1 MTAPAFVVPEPF
13 EVTHWTRPRLG
24 KNPAGQVV
32 YGDPVPRKRMV
43 RGFEPASANEVQT
56 SQLAGRKV
64 TELMMADDEG
74 DWPSDSVVELWDG
87 RRFEVNGDV
96 RDENL
101 GPYGFRPGYVIP
113 LRRVVNGPA

>member
-1 MTAPAFVVPEPF
+1 MEFVVPEPF
-13 EVTHWTRPRLG
+13 TVTHITKQPVG
-24 KNPAGQVV
+24 KNPAGQMK
-32 YGDPVPRKRMV
+32 YEDVPRQRKV
-43 RGFEPASANEVQT
+43 RAFEPAGNEEVQAA
-56 SQLAGRKV
+56 QLAGRKV

-101 GPYGFRPGYVIP
+101 GPYGFKPGFVIP
-113 LRRVVNGPA
+113 LRRVTGGAT

>member
-1 MTAPAFVVPEPF
+1 MEFNVPEPF
-13 EVTHWTRPRLG
+13 EVTHITKVATG
-24 KNPAGQVV
+24 KNPAGQTT
-32 YGDPVPRKRMV
+32 YRDVPRKRMV
-43 RGFEPASANEVQT
+43 RAFEPAGASEVQT
-56 SQLAGRKV
+56 AQLAGRKI

-101 GPYGFRPGYVIP
+101 GPYGFTPGFVIP
-113 LRRVVNGPA
+113 LRRVTNGPA